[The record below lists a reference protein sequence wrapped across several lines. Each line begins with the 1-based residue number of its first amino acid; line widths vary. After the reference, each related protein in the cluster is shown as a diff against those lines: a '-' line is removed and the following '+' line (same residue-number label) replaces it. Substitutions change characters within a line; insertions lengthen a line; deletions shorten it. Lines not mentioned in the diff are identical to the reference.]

1 MFQAVLTKP
10 GRKIYCANC
19 MHCKLFRTFTEE
31 GKYVLRVRCAAGR
44 WRKKLGGEKLYKY
57 FTVARRALDECDFYS
72 EMGESK
78 PFMKDLRRNLPVK
91 DEIFDVSDQSA

>member
-1 MFQAVLTKP
+1 MFQAVLAKQK
-10 GRKIYCANC
+10 GKIYCANC
-19 MHCKLFRTFTEE
+19 MHCKLFRVSTEE

-44 WRKKLGGEKLYKY
+44 WRKKLGGEKQYKY
-57 FTVARRALDECDFYS
+57 FTVARRALDECDSYF

-78 PFMKDLRRNLPVK
+78 AFMKDLRRSLPVK